1 MKRMQPE
8 MNVVMLGHVD
18 HGKTSITKS
27 LSGVWTDTHS
37 EELKRGIT
45 IKMGYADINI
55 YKCSSCKGAESY
67 GVSEICE
74 KCGFECEL
82 VRKLSLLDAP
92 GHETLMTTAI
102 SASSITDGAI
112 LVIAANEPCPQ
123 PQTAEHLNVL
133 EILDVDNIIV
143 IQNKVDIVGIE
154 KAKENY
160 NQIKEFLKGTK
171 AEKAPIIPMVA
182 NQGLNTDVLLQ
193 TIYEKIP
200 VPKRD
205 VDADLRMYVARSF
218 DVNKPGSDIQK
229 IKGAIIGGS
238 IIQGQIK
245 EGQEIEIAP
254 GIIIDKKKGE
264 FETIKTK
271 VQGIRSGD
279 TLLSEAGP
287 GGLLALST
295 LLDPS
300 LAKSDGLVG
309 QIVGLPG
316 TLPPAVKKL
325 KMRYKLISRLLE
337 DDSNL
342 SLQLNEPIVL
352 SVGTAITVGI
362 ITTMKKDLIEVA
374 LKRPIVVEKKSK
386 VAISKR
392 AGNRWKLS
400 GYGIIE

>member
-1 MKRMQPE
+1 MQPE

-18 HGKTSITKS
+18 HGKTSITKA

-45 IKMGYADINI
+45 IKMGYADVNI
-55 YKCSSCKGAESY
+55 YKCSGCQGPEAYST
-67 GVSEICE
+67 SEICPN
-74 KCGFECEL
+74 CGFESKL
-82 VRKLSLLDAP
+82 IRKFSLLDAP

-112 LVIAANEPCPQ
+112 LVIAANEQCPQ

-154 KAKENY
+154 RAKESY

-171 AEKAPIIPMVA
+171 AENAPIIPMVA
-182 NQGLNTDVLLQ
+182 NQGLNIDVLLK

-200 VPKRD
+200 VPERKKTNN
-205 VDADLRMYVARSF
+205 LRMYLARSF
-218 DVNKPGSDIQK
+218 DVNKPGADLSK
-229 IKGAIIGGS
+229 LNGAVIGGS
-238 IIQGQIK
+238 IIEGTIS
-245 EGQEIEIAP
+245 EGQEIEISP

-264 FETIKTK
+264 FESVITK
-271 VQGIRSGD
+271 VKGIRAGSEK
-279 TLLSEAGP
+279 LNEAGP

-295 LLDPS
+295 LLDPA

-309 QIVGLPG
+309 QLAGTPG
-316 TLPPAVKKL
+316 TLPVPVKKL
-325 KMRYKLISRLLE
+325 KMKYKLIARELE
-337 DDSNL
+337 SNL
-342 SLQLNEPIVL
+342 ILQLNEPIVI

-362 ITTMKKDLIEVA
+362 ITTMKKDIIEVA
-374 LKRPIVVEKKSK
+374 LKRPIVVESKNK

>member
-1 MKRMQPE
+1 MQPE

>member
-1 MKRMQPE
+1 MQPE

-18 HGKTSITKS
+18 HGKTSISKI

-45 IKMGYADINI
+45 IKMGYADVNI
-55 YKCSSCKGAESY
+55 YKCPSCSG
-67 GVSEICE
+67 SEAFSITNVCSNCNGE
-74 KCGFECEL
+74 AKL
-82 VRKLSLLDAP
+82 VRKFSLLDAP

-133 EILDVDNIIV
+133 EVLDVDNIIV
-143 IQNKVDIVGIE
+143 IQNKIDIVGIE

-160 NQIKEFLKGTK
+160 QEIKEFLKGTK
-171 AEKAPIIPMVA
+171 AENAPIIPMVA
-182 NQGLNTDVLLQ
+182 NQGLNIDVLLQ

-200 VPKRD
+200 VPQRKKTSS
-205 VDADLRMYVARSF
+205 LKMYIARSF
-218 DVNKPGSDIQK
+218 DINKPGTEISNMN
-229 IKGAIIGGS
+229 GAVIGGS
-238 IIQGQIK
+238 VIEGTVK
-245 EGQEIEIAP
+245 EGQEIEISP
-254 GIIIDKKKGE
+254 GVVIDKKKGE

-271 VQGIRSGD
+271 IKNIKTGNNNVK
-279 TLLSEAGP
+279 EAGA

-309 QIVGLPG
+309 QIVGTPG

-325 KMRYKLISRLLE
+325 KMKYNLIMRE
-337 DDSNL
+337 TESNL

-352 SVGTAITVGI
+352 SVGTAITVGV
-362 ITTMKKDLIEVA
+362 ITSIKKEVIEVS
-374 LKRPIVVEKKSK
+374 LKRPIVVYKKSK

-400 GYGIIE
+400 GYGIVE

>member
-1 MKRMQPE
+1 MQPE

-55 YKCSSCKGAESY
+55 YKCGSCKGAEAY

-74 KCGFECEL
+74 SCGFECEL

-133 EILDVDNIIV
+133 EILDVENIIV

-182 NQGLNTDVLLQ
+182 NQGINTDVLLQ
-193 TIYEKIP
+193 TIYENIP

-309 QIVGLPG
+309 QIVGVPG
-316 TLPPAVKKL
+316 TLPKAVKKL
-325 KMRYKLISRLLE
+325 KMKYKLISRLLE

>member
-1 MKRMQPE
+1 

-55 YKCSSCKGAESY
+55 YKCGSCEGAEAY
-67 GVSEICE
+67 GVTEICS
-74 KCGFECEL
+74 KCGFECDL

-112 LVIAANEPCPQ
+112 LVIAANETCPQ

-160 NQIKEFLKGTK
+160 NQIKQFLKGTK
-171 AEKAPIIPMVA
+171 AENAPVIPMVA
-182 NQGLNTDVLLQ
+182 NQGLNIDVLLQ

-205 VDADLRMYVARSF
+205 FDADLRMYVARSF
-218 DVNKPGSDIQK
+218 DINKPGAEINK
-229 IKGAIIGGS
+229 ISGAIVGGS
-238 IIQGQIK
+238 IIQGKIV

-271 VQGIRSGD
+271 VQGIRSAND
-279 TLLSEAGP
+279 LLTEAGP

-325 KMRYKLISRLLE
+325 KMKYKLIARELE
-337 DDSNL
+337 DNSNL

>member
-1 MKRMQPE
+1 MQPE

-18 HGKTSITKS
+18 HGKTSITKA

-45 IKMGYADINI
+45 IKMGYADVNI
-55 YKCSSCKGAESY
+55 YKCSSCKGAEAYS
-67 GVSEICE
+67 VSEICPI
-74 KCGFECEL
+74 CGSESKL
-82 VRKLSLLDAP
+82 IRKFSLLDAP

-133 EILDVDNIIV
+133 EVLDVDNIVV
-143 IQNKVDIVGIE
+143 IQNKIDIVGIE

-171 AEKAPIIPMVA
+171 AENAPIIPMVA
-182 NQGLNTDVLLQ
+182 NQGLNIDVLLK
-193 TIYEKIP
+193 TVYEKIP
-200 VPKRD
+200 LPERKPTSK
-205 VDADLRMYVARSF
+205 LRMYIARSF
-218 DVNKPGSDIQK
+218 DVNKPGTELQK
-229 IKGAIIGGS
+229 LNGAVIGGS
-238 IIQGQIK
+238 IIEGKII
-245 EGQEIEIAP
+245 EGQEIEISP

-264 FETIKTK
+264 FEPIITK
-271 VQGIRSGD
+271 VQNIRTGND
-279 TLLSEAGP
+279 KVSEAGP

-295 LLDPS
+295 LLDPA

-316 TLPPAVKKL
+316 TLPSAVKKL
-325 KMRYKLISRLLE
+325 KMKYKLISRELE
-337 DDSNL
+337 DNSNL

-352 SVGTAITVGI
+352 SVGTAITVGVI
-362 ITTMKKDLIEVA
+362 ISMKKDLIEVT

>member
-27 LSGVWTDTHS
+27 LSGIWTDTHS

-45 IKMGYADINI
+45 IKMGYADVNI
-55 YKCSSCKGAESY
+55 YKCSSCKGAEAFS
-67 GVSEICE
+67 VSEECPS
-74 KCGFECEL
+74 CGSKSEL
-82 VRKLSLLDAP
+82 VRRFSLLDAP

-133 EILDVDNIIV
+133 EILDVENIVV
-143 IQNKVDIVGIE
+143 IQNKIDIVGIE

-171 AEKAPIIPMVA
+171 AENAPIIPMVA

-200 VPKRD
+200 VPERKP
-205 VDADLRMYVARSF
+205 DANLRMYIARSF
-218 DVNKPGSDIQK
+218 DVNKPGADLEK
-229 IKGAIIGGS
+229 LNGAIIGGS
-238 IIQGQIK
+238 IIEGKII

-264 FETIKTK
+264 FEPIITTVK
-271 VQGIRSGD
+271 GIRTGSD
-279 TLLSEAGP
+279 KLKEAGP

-309 QIVGLPG
+309 QIVGVPG
-316 TLPPAVKKL
+316 TLPSAVKKL
-325 KMRYKLISRLLE
+325 KMKYKLISRELE
-337 DDSNL
+337 ENL

-362 ITTMKKDLIEVA
+362 IISMKKDLIEVT

>member
-18 HGKTSITKS
+18 HGKTSITKA

-45 IKMGYADINI
+45 IKMGYADVNI
-55 YKCSSCKGAESY
+55 YKCSSCEGAEAYST
-67 GVSEICE
+67 SEICP
-74 KCGFECEL
+74 KCGFESKL
-82 VRKLSLLDAP
+82 LRKFSLLDAP

-143 IQNKVDIVGIE
+143 IQNKVDIIGMDR
-154 KAKENY
+154 AKESY
-160 NQIKEFLKGTK
+160 KQIKEFLKGTK
-171 AEKAPIIPMVA
+171 AENAPIIPMVA
-182 NQGLNTDVLLQ
+182 NQGLNVDVLLK

-200 VPKRD
+200 VPERKKTNN
-205 VDADLRMYVARSF
+205 LRMYIARSF
-218 DVNKPGSDIQK
+218 DVNKPGADLTK
-229 IKGAIIGGS
+229 LNGAVIGGS
-238 IIQGQIK
+238 II
-245 EGQEIEIAP
+245 EGHISEEQEIEISP
-254 GIIIDKKKGE
+254 GIIVDKKKGE
-264 FETIKTK
+264 FEPVITK
-271 VQGIRSGD
+271 VKGIRAGSEKL
-279 TLLSEAGP
+279 TEAGA

-295 LLDPS
+295 LLDPA

-309 QIVGLPG
+309 QIVGTPG
-316 TLPPAVKKL
+316 TLPSPVKKL
-325 KMRYKLISRLLE
+325 KMKYKLISRE
-337 DDSNL
+337 SDGNL
-342 SLQLNEPIVL
+342 TLILNEPIVI
-352 SVGTAITVGI
+352 SVGTAITVGV
-362 ITTMKKDLIEVA
+362 ITNMKKDLIEVT

-392 AGNRWKLS
+392 AGNRWKLG

>member
-1 MKRMQPE
+1 

-55 YKCSSCKGAESY
+55 YKCGSCKGAEAY

-74 KCGFECEL
+74 SCGFECEL

-133 EILDVDNIIV
+133 EILDVENIIV

-182 NQGLNTDVLLQ
+182 NQGINTDVLLQ
-193 TIYEKIP
+193 TIYENIP

-309 QIVGLPG
+309 QIVGVPG
-316 TLPPAVKKL
+316 TLPKAVKKL
-325 KMRYKLISRLLE
+325 KMKYKLISRLLE

>member
-1 MKRMQPE
+1 

-271 VQGIRSGD
+271 VQ
-279 TLLSEAGP
+279 
-287 GGLLALST
+287 
-295 LLDPS
+295 
-300 LAKSDGLVG
+300 
-309 QIVGLPG
+309 
-316 TLPPAVKKL
+316 
-325 KMRYKLISRLLE
+325 
-337 DDSNL
+337 
-342 SLQLNEPIVL
+342 
-352 SVGTAITVGI
+352 
-362 ITTMKKDLIEVA
+362 
-374 LKRPIVVEKKSK
+374 
-386 VAISKR
+386 
-392 AGNRWKLS
+392 
-400 GYGIIE
+400 

>member
-8 MNVVMLGHVD
+8 MNIVMLGHVD

-27 LSGVWTDTHS
+27 LSGVWTDIHS

-45 IKMGYADINI
+45 IKMGYADVNI
-55 YKCSSCKGAESY
+55 YKCPSCKGADAFS
-67 GVSEICE
+67 IFE
-74 KCGFECEL
+74 KCINCDKKGKL
-82 VRKLSLLDAP
+82 VRKFSLLDAP

-133 EILDVDNIIV
+133 EILDVENIIV
-143 IQNKVDIVGIE
+143 IQNKIDIIGVE

-160 NQIKEFLKGTK
+160 NDIKKFLKGTK
-171 AEKAPIIPMVA
+171 AENAPIIPMVA
-182 NQGLNTDVLLQ
+182 NQGLNIDVLLQ

-200 VPKRD
+200 LPKRKIND
-205 VDADLRMYVARSF
+205 KLRMYIARSF
-218 DVNKPGSDIQK
+218 DINKPGADISK
-229 IKGAIIGGS
+229 MNGAVIGGS
-238 IIQGQIK
+238 IIEGKVI

-264 FETIKTK
+264 FEPIKTK
-271 VQGIRSGD
+271 INGIRAGNEMVK
-279 TLLSEAGP
+279 EAGA

-309 QIVGLPG
+309 QVVGLPG
-316 TLPPAVKKL
+316 TLPPTVKKL
-325 KMRYKLISRLLE
+325 KMKYKLISRELE
-337 DDSNL
+337 GNL

-362 ITTMKKDLIEVA
+362 ITSMKKDLIEVV